1 MLDEK
6 RQREN
11 STIWTNYGSA
21 MKYFRWTNDQIMNM
35 SYDNY
40 NMYLASIPRHDTD
53 DENPNSGITGS
64 RDLFDFDKR

>member
-1 MLDEK
+1 
-6 RQREN
+6 
-11 STIWTNYGSA
+11 
-21 MKYFRWTNDQIMNM
+21 MKYFRWSHDEIMNM

-53 DENPNSGITGS
+53 DDDPNAGITGS